1 MFHRKPKRIDA
12 SYTSGWREQ
21 KWFDISN
28 EIEKMSDKKS
38 QTNRRN
44 PKRHRTSN
52 LQNQGRSNKN
62 NFLGLFGI
70 NNSSKSYLEN
80 FYTYNNDI

>member
-12 SYTSGWREQ
+12 TYTSGWREQ

-28 EIEKMSDKKS
+28 EIEKMGDKKN
-38 QTNRRN
+38 QDNRRN
-44 PKRHRTSN
+44 PKRNRTSK

-62 NFLGLFGI
+62 NFLSLFGI
-70 NNSSKSYLEN
+70 TEIL
-80 FYTYNNDI
+80 

>member
-28 EIEKMSDKKS
+28 EIEKMGDKKN
-38 QTNRRN
+38 QDNRRN
-44 PKRHRTSN
+44 PKRNRTSK

-62 NFLGLFGI
+62 NFLSLFGI
-70 NNSSKSYLEN
+70 
-80 FYTYNNDI
+80 T

>member
-21 KWFDISN
+21 KWFDITN

-44 PKRHRTSN
+44 PKRHQTSK
-52 LQNQGRSNKN
+52 LQNQGRPIEY
-62 NFLGLFGI
+62 NFLSLFGI
-70 NNSSKSYLEN
+70 TEICYRHLQSYLV
-80 FYTYNNDI
+80 F